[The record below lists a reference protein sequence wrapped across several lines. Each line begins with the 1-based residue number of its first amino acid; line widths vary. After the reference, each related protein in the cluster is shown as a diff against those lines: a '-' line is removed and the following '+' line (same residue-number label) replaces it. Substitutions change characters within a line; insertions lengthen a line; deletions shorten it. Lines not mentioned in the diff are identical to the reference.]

1 MAAKPPLSADPE
13 PVTPAGP
20 TRKRAARTPPSAST
34 RKPRA
39 SAKRTPQEVPSHG
52 PTETAVR
59 AEVAALNAAGEH
71 PSEALAQMAY
81 HLARKLDTDAGL
93 ATAAVARELR
103 ATLAALTPVKETDDG
118 DDLDALIATL
128 SSPVEH
134 AKD

>member
-13 PVTPAGP
+13 PVTPTGTA
-20 TRKRAARTPPSAST
+20 RKRAPRAASTAPT
-34 RKPRA
+34 RKPRP
-39 SAKRTPQEVPSHG
+39 SAKRTPQEKPSHG

-59 AEVAALNAAGEH
+59 AEVAALKAAGEQ

-103 ATLAALTPVKETDDG
+103 ATLAALTPEKETDDG
-118 DDLDALIATL
+118 DSIDALIAAL

>member
-1 MAAKPPLSADPE
+1 MAASAPLSDASE
-13 PVTPAGP
+13 PVTQAGP
-20 TRKRAARTPPSAST
+20 PRKRAARKAPSASSAP
-34 RKPRA
+34 RKRA
-39 SAKRTPQEVPSHG
+39 PKPPASPKRDDG

-59 AEVAALNAAGEH
+59 DEVAALKAAGEQ

-118 DDLDALIATL
+118 DDLDALIAAL

>member
-1 MAAKPPLSADPE
+1 MPAKPPVTEAIP
-13 PVTPAGP
+13 PVTPAGS
-20 TRKRAARTPPSAST
+20 TRKRAVRKAPRAST
-34 RKPRA
+34 AKPRA
-39 SAKRTPQEVPSHG
+39 PRNQTPQEVESHG

-59 AEVAALNAAGEH
+59 AEIAALKAAGEH
-71 PSEALAQMAY
+71 PSESLAQMAY

-118 DDLDALIATL
+118 DSIDALIAAL